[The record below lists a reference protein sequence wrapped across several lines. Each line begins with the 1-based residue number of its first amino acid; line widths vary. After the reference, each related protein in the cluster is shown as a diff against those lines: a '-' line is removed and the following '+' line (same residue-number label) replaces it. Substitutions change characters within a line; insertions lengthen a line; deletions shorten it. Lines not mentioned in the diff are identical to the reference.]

1 MKAPSRTRSAKA
13 RLAQALLATT
23 LLCAAPTLSMAQAT
37 QSDEPGIEGRV
48 VGNAIFDTMD
58 LTDRGAVHM
67 GEIEDFRSRVFLGMD
82 SDASR
87 RVTYEEFAMWDPGF
101 AQIAADLGRSGA
113 YTTASKIIF
122 AFWDRDANGDLDE
135 AEMRLAMTS
144 DFRRAD
150 LDDDG
155 LLTRAEF
162 IQGFPIMVAMR
173 AAIRPDL

>member
-1 MKAPSRTRSAKA
+1 MKPFALTVAASC
-13 RLAQALLATT
+13 LAVLIPAHAH
-23 LLCAAPTLSMAQAT
+23 A

-48 VGNAIFDTMD
+48 IGNAIFDTMD
-58 LTDRGAVHM
+58 LAGRDAIHM
-67 GEIEDFRSRVFLGMD
+67 GEVEDFRAAVFLGMD
-82 SDASR
+82 SDENQ
-87 RVTYEEFAMWDPGF
+87 RVTYHEFSMWDPGF
-101 AQIAADLGRSGA
+101 AQVAAELGRSEA

-122 AFWDRDANGDLDE
+122 AFWDRDADGELDN

-155 LLTRAEF
+155 LLSRDEF

>member
-1 MKAPSRTRSAKA
+1 MKPLSHALVAACLLALIPAA
-13 RLAQALLATT
+13 AQA
-23 LLCAAPTLSMAQAT
+23 
-37 QSDEPGIEGRV
+37 QSAEPGIEGRV

-58 LTDRGAVHM
+58 LAGRGAVHM
-67 GEIEDFRSRVFLGMD
+67 GEIEDFRATVFLGMD
-82 SDASR
+82 SNEDF
-87 RVTYEEFAMWDPGF
+87 RVTYEEFSMWDPGF
-101 AQIAADLGRSGA
+101 SQVAAELGRSEA
-113 YTTASKIIF
+113 YATASKIIF
-122 AFWDRDANGDLDE
+122 AFWDRDADGELDN

-155 LLTRAEF
+155 LLSREEF

>member
-1 MKAPSRTRSAKA
+1 MKFFAKVVVASCLLALAP
-13 RLAQALLATT
+13 AQALA
-23 LLCAAPTLSMAQAT
+23 
-37 QSDEPGIEGRV
+37 QSDEPGAQGRV

-58 LTDRGAVHM
+58 GAGRGAVHM
-67 GEIEDFRSRVFLGMD
+67 GEIEEFRASVFLGMD
-82 SDASR
+82 GDENR
-87 RVTYEEFAMWDPGF
+87 RVSYEEFALWDPGF
-101 AQIAADLGRSGA
+101 AQVAAELGRSEA
-113 YTTASKIIF
+113 YSTASKIIF
-122 AFWDRDANGDLDE
+122 AFWDRNGDGDLND

-155 LLTRAEF
+155 LLTREEF